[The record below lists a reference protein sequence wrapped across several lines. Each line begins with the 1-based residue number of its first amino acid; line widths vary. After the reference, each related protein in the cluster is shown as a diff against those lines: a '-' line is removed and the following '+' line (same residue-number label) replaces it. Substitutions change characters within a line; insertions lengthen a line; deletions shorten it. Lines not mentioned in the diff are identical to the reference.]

1 MPPLSF
7 DEDQAEAWA
16 EWVLRYGLPDQVPK
30 ALSTGLSIPMARWAG
45 PLYGSVLFVEC
56 AWNDDRSIE
65 PVVDEVVSEVRSF
78 SRGKVGWEALG
89 DGGGGGWPRRPLS
102 RPRLTE
108 HEVRVFGLHIAQ
120 TPDGGQCASIYGV
133 VGTGIHSIQLRG
145 EADNQTVSVESD
157 VGAVIVAFDG
167 LTDHRI
173 DFTDTLGRPLVSKE
187 YSHSGL
193 LN

>member
-1 MPPLSF
+1 MAQTTS
-7 DEDQAEAWA
+7 
-16 EWVLRYGLPDQVPK
+16 LR
-30 ALSTGLSIPMARWAG
+30 R
-45 PLYGSVLFVEC
+45 
-56 AWNDDRSIE
+56 
-65 PVVDEVVSEVRSF
+65 
-78 SRGKVGWEALG
+78 
-89 DGGGGGWPRRPLS
+89 
-102 RPRLTE
+102 RLTE

-133 VGTGIHSIQLRG
+133 VGTGIYSIQLRG